1 MVLCLIKAM
10 DFSFYRNFTLTES
23 NQDKLNQDK
32 NYLEYLI

>member
-23 NQDKLNQDK
+23 NQDK